1 MLQEVFI
8 RILNM
13 SLTGAVVIAAVL
25 LLRMVLRRAPKSISY
40 GLWAVVLFRLL
51 CPVSFSLPVSLLGM
65 INAPAAQQGTVQYI
79 PEEFSA
85 GPETEVLLQVP
96 GAGDETFFPEDEN
109 RTASAQGGPEPAR
122 SQTES
127 TQNREGAIGTS
138 LRKLPGAAGILWC
151 TGCLAMLLYG
161 GISLAVFIRGLRG
174 AYEMEEQET
183 AAEQGLLRW
192 GKWPVP
198 RIYCKE
204 KLPTSF
210 VLGVFRPR
218 IYLPEGMKQEE
229 LRFVLLHEQIH
240 ILRGDHMIRMI
251 SYLALCIHWF
261 NPLVWVAFFLSGR
274 DMEMSCDE
282 AVIRRLGSGIKKE
295 YSASLL
301 KLATGKPIFSGAP
314 LAFGEGDTGSRIRNV
329 LKYKKPGAML
339 AGIAVIVGILAAVFL
354 AANPGEEETTDPG
367 ERGDMPVT
375 AQQGMPEADGQG
387 EMLQQ
392 GTGSEEETVET
403 VTAGQDGLPQEAAA
417 AEAEEAGGL
426 PAEESTQPDGQK
438 EGSGNGRLQAYD
450 LRALYPS
457 YDTET
462 PERQREILQSLDRG
476 EALTLERLRELLEE
490 PEPLLEYYAGYQETS
505 WQDAQDNGI
514 TSREAGMNCW
524 IRDPET
530 GADLRLDI
538 RFAEDNSINSIDLER
553 RNDSLAAWLYD
564 RNTFYYG
571 YSSNRFEQMDALN
584 KTGELFQWIESYGFP
599 PDIYI
604 YIRPDQFWTDP
615 AAEWKG
621 MTYKWWDEENEWEA
635 GSSEWG
641 PREWRVPAAIMQVP
655 AEDFLIFTDGVLSE
669 VQLNYN
675 HAERAMEWEP
685 VEYCEEQAMICMFN
699 VDQYTLL
706 EEEEAAEAGNPIPEE
721 YLTADIWYVCIGRE
735 DSPWCYL
742 ISMNKRYFS
751 QEDAVVFAQS
761 IRFRESAW
769 Q

>member
-65 INAPAAQQGTVQYI
+65 VNAPAAQQGTVQYI
-79 PEEFSA
+79 PEEFSV

-109 RTASAQGGPEPAR
+109 RTASAQNGPEPAR

-138 LRKLPGAAGILWC
+138 QRKLPGAAGILWC

-161 GISLAVFIRGLRG
+161 GISLAVFIRSLRG

-240 ILRGDHMIRMI
+240 IRREDHILRMI

-261 NPLVWVAFFLSGR
+261 NPLVWVAFFFSGW

-339 AGIAVIVGILAAVFL
+339 VGIAVIVGILAAVFL

-367 ERGDMPVT
+367 ERGDMPVI
-375 AQQGMPEADGQG
+375 AQQGIPEDDGQE

-403 VTAGQDGLPQEAAA
+403 VTAGQDGLPQEAVAA
-417 AEAEEAGGL
+417 RAEGAGGPPAEEA
-426 PAEESTQPDGQK
+426 TQPDGQK
-438 EGSGNGRLQAYD
+438 EGSGNSLLQAYD

-457 YDTET
+457 YDMET
-462 PERQREILQSLDRG
+462 PERQRDILQSIYRG
-476 EALTLERLRELLEE
+476 EELTLERLKKNLEE
-490 PEPLLEYYAGYQETS
+490 PVQLLEMYAGYQDIS
-505 WQDAQDNGI
+505 WGESTDSGGNAYVVCPIFDPTTGI
-514 TSREAGMNCW
+514 DFSLR
-524 IRDPET
+524 IRYRP
-530 GADLRLDI
+530 
-538 RFAEDNSINSIDLER
+538 EDNHIENLSLER
-553 RNDSLAAWLYD
+553 SNDHLGA
-564 RNTFYYG
+564 TYG
-571 YSSNRFEQMDALN
+571 DLTPEAVDALSEG
-584 KTGELFQWIESYGFP
+584 TGELFLWVRRYGFP
-599 PDIYI
+599 EGRRDGSYEVHNIYTSMKP
-604 YIRPDQFWTDP
+604 YQFRTDLGDGS
-615 AAEWKG
+615 WKG
-621 MTYKWWDEENEWEA
+621 MTYRWWQEEPEYSQ
-635 GSSEWG
+635 GSSAWG
-641 PREWRVPAAIMQVP
+641 PPEWRNTACFMQVP
-655 AEDFLIFTDGVLSE
+655 SDLLVFEEGVLKGAE
-669 VQLNYN
+669 LGYD
-675 HAERAMEWEP
+675 HAERTTEWMT
-685 VEYCEEQAMICMFN
+685 VEWCEEQAVLCRMK
-699 VDQYTLL
+699 VDQYTAS
-706 EEEEAAEAGNPIPEE
+706 EIEEAAAAGNPIPEE
-721 YLTADIWYVCIGRE
+721 YQTANIWYVCIGRE
-735 DSPWCYL
+735 DSPWGY
-742 ISMNKRYFS
+742 
-751 QEDAVVFAQS
+751 VFAMKERHCALEEAVIFAES